1 MRKQAIKAIL
11 AAAIGSAALLP
22 SHIQTASADAASFTD
37 LSQAGAFQA
46 AMTEMLNQN
55 IFSGYGD
62 AMIRPNQP
70 ITHAELA
77 KVLVKTFHLIENGT
91 KDAAFGDVANNDW
104 YAGEVEALIDNGVIS
119 GKEAMFQPNKPV
131 TQAYL
136 TDALS
141 KLLVKKSAIIQTW
154 FKDGY
159 QAEKPVSRGQAASL
173 MQIAQPRKP
182 SADAAVTGV
191 KAVNPITLEVTFS
204 APLTAQDVD
213 LEMAKKNFVFTD
225 GMSIVNV
232 PQLKNGA
239 VSTYIVPV
247 TLHKPGTT
255 YTLTYKGKAAGTF
268 AAMTNKISLN
278 GTAQV
283 TSDTF
288 EVTSSQQDGVAD
300 YGYLVESYFGSRGG
314 KEIAIDGNQSYNGVT
329 YQVISSLRSRQALL
343 TPENGQPIVVDYV
356 PYTQATDGRQA
367 PKFRLPSGEKLKPGV
382 KYTVTSDWFTLK
394 EDTFTAKEIAPLA
407 IQSVK
412 AVNETTL
419 TITLAADPK
428 DELFSG
434 RSVKL
439 TDESGQSLTAQY
451 KVQTRKG
458 AEGTFELTAGSKL
471 NPSASYR
478 VTPVGDW
485 AVADNVVLQG
495 K

>member
-1 MRKQAIKAIL
+1 MRKQAIRAIL
-11 AAAIGSAALLP
+11 AAAIGSAAILP
-22 SHIQTASADAASFTD
+22 SHIQIANADAASFTD
-37 LSQAGAFQA
+37 LSQAGVDQT
-46 AMTEMLNQN
+46 AMTDMLNRN

-62 AMIRPNQP
+62 GMIRPNQP
-70 ITHAELA
+70 ITRAELA
-77 KVLVKTFHLIENGT
+77 KVLVRTFGLIENET
-91 KDAAFGDVANNDW
+91 KDAAFRDVAGGDW
-104 YAGEVEALIDNGVIS
+104 YSGDVEALIDNGVIP
-119 GKEAMFQPNKPV
+119 GKEAMFQPNQPV
-131 TQAYL
+131 TQAYV

-141 KLLVKKSAIIQTW
+141 KLLAKKTAIIQTW
-154 FKDGY
+154 FQDGY
-159 QAEKPVSRGQAASL
+159 QAEKPVTRGQAASL
-173 MQIAQPRKP
+173 LHLAEPRKP
-182 SADAAVTGV
+182 SSDAAVTGL

-213 LEMAKKNFVFTD
+213 LDTAKKNFAFTD
-225 GMSIVNV
+225 GLSIVNI

-247 TLHKPGTT
+247 TLQKPGTT

-268 AAMTNKISLN
+268 TAMTNKITLN

-314 KEIAIDGNQSYNGVT
+314 KEIAIDDNQSLNGVT

-367 PKFRLPSGEKLKPGV
+367 PKFRLPSGQQLQPGV
-382 KYTVTSDWFTLK
+382 SYTVSSDWFTLK
-394 EDTFTAKEIAPLA
+394 ENTFTAKAIAPLS
-407 IQSVK
+407 IQSAK
-412 AVNETTL
+412 AASETTL
-419 TITLAADPK
+419 TVALAADPM
-428 DELFSG
+428 DEMFSG
-434 RSVKL
+434 RSVTL
-439 TDESGQSLTAQY
+439 TDESGQTLTAQY

-458 AEGTFELTAGSKL
+458 AEGTFELTAGGKL
-471 NPSASYR
+471 NPSVSYK
-478 VTPVGDW
+478 VSPVGDW
-485 AVADNVVLQG
+485 AVAGNVMLQG